1 MRANK
6 ANGRRAMNF
15 RTEKKNGDNDI
26 NKLQSSYGWR
36 RFEYHAI
43 RRTDGYCTKR
53 TEKESK
59 GIDSKPLKLYSVKSV
74 CHQYPHLTNRSRK
87 TSLTNNVSICPFST
101 FVTTFTS
108 VIPKV
113 GDIAPLGAVE
123 GWKGGGK
130 ILINYFVL
138 NVKCVFFI
146 FSAHIYICGGGLTA
160 LLIAVDQQLWMWN

>member
-1 MRANK
+1 MD
-6 ANGRRAMNF
+6 F

-26 NKLQSSYGWR
+26 NVFWCQSSAASYCQKLQSSYGWR

-53 TEKESK
+53 TAKESK

-113 GDIAPLGAVE
+113 RDIAPLGAVE

-130 ILINYFVL
+130 
-138 NVKCVFFI
+138 
-146 FSAHIYICGGGLTA
+146 
-160 LLIAVDQQLWMWN
+160 

>member
-6 ANGRRAMNF
+6 ANGRRATDF
-15 RTEKKNGDNDI
+15 RTKKKNGDNDI
-26 NKLQSSYGWR
+26 NGWR
-36 RFEYHAI
+36 RFQYHAI
-43 RRTDGYCTKR
+43 RRTYGYCTKR
-53 TEKESK
+53 TAKESK

-74 CHQYPHLTNRSRK
+74 CRQYPHLTNRSRK

-130 ILINYFVL
+130 
-138 NVKCVFFI
+138 
-146 FSAHIYICGGGLTA
+146 
-160 LLIAVDQQLWMWN
+160 